1 MDLMYEDVGYELVCM
16 FLLVWIRRV
25 CRRRVRCL
33 GCKPNI
39 GYGVTA
45 NMAVFHTAAPGS
57 TPGIRTFWQHR
68 DCKLKY

>member
-1 MDLMYEDVGYELVCM
+1 MRDYVGYELVCM

-25 CRRRVRCL
+25 YVVDGRRLRCL

-57 TPGIRTFWQHR
+57 TPGIRTFWQH
-68 DCKLKY
+68 CSTP